1 MAGWSE
7 QTWSLGT
14 WGLLGDINVSV
25 TGQSL
30 TSSLGSESFKIDAS
44 FTVSGIALSST
55 LSTPSVDITGKVF
68 PTGIAMTSVL
78 ANADA
83 GPDAMLTTNHATM
96 SLGTIDAFNQT
107 GWGRQ
112 GWNENAWGVE
122 GQYAN
127 VDVTGIAMTAAGG
140 SVSMAGEVV
149 VTLNTLNANV
159 TLGQA
164 DPAPDAN
171 LLSQLMTGN
180 LGTLGMQGDVS
191 PSLTGITMS
200 AALGN
205 ETIELNTPVDLTG
218 IAMSASVT
226 TPVIVIDAD
235 VSTTGLALTIAQ
247 GSGSALIWN
256 EVNTG
261 SAPITPPGWQEVAA

>member
-127 VDVTGIAMTAAGG
+127 VDVTGIAMTAAVG
-140 SVSMAGEVV
+140 SVAMAGEVV

-191 PSLTGITMS
+191 PSLTGIAMS

-205 ETIELNTPVDLTG
+205 ETIDLNTPVDLTG
-218 IAMSASVT
+218 IVMSASVT

-235 VSTTGLALTIAQ
+235 VSTTGLALTMAQ

>member
-14 WGLLGDINVSV
+14 WGLLGDINVPV

-55 LSTPSVDITGKVF
+55 LSSLTLDIQGKVF

-235 VSTTGLALTIAQ
+235 VSTTGLALTMAQ

>member
-1 MAGWSE
+1 MAGWSQ
-7 QTWSLGT
+7 QTWNLGT
-14 WGLLGDINVSV
+14 WGLLGDINVPV

-44 FTVSGIALSST
+44 FTISGIALSST
-55 LSTPSVDITGKVF
+55 LSSPSLDITGKVF
-68 PTGIAMTSVL
+68 PTGVAMTSVL

-83 GPDAMLTTNHATM
+83 GPDAMLTTNLATM

-127 VDVTGIAMTAAGG
+127 VDVTGIAMTAALG
-140 SVSMAGEVV
+140 SAAMAGEVV

-191 PSLTGITMS
+191 PSLTGIAMY

-218 IAMSASVT
+218 IAMSASIT

-235 VSTTGLALTIAQ
+235 VSITGFGLTMAQ

>member
-180 LGTLGMQGDVS
+180 LGTLGMKGDVS
-191 PSLTGITMS
+191 PSLTGIAMS

>member
-1 MAGWSE
+1 MAGWSQ
-7 QTWSLGT
+7 QTWNLGT

-127 VDVTGIAMTAAGG
+127 VDVTGIAMTAAVG
-140 SVSMAGEVV
+140 SVAMAGEVV

-180 LGTLGMQGDVS
+180 LGALGMQGDVS
-191 PSLTGITMS
+191 PSLTGIAMS

-218 IAMSASVT
+218 IAMSASVA

-235 VSTTGLALTIAQ
+235 VSITGFGLTMAQ